1 MATEKKMYY
10 SEEETI
16 EKLGITSEELQKM
29 VQEGKLHAY
38 LDGGRKVYKA
48 EEVDAL
54 SPQQEQEQEV
64 VELTPAEDTTQD
76 VVSLSE
82 AEKTEG
88 EDKKEETVISSE
100 GITIFDEEDLEVP
113 TADPMAK
120 TTIAPG
126 LVEDEISL
134 EGAGSGSGLLDLTRE
149 SDDTSLGAEVLEHI
163 DMESAVPSSSA
174 ALEAI
179 TEEPPAEVPAEAEA
193 PVVVEEVDPTSGMFS
208 GLVIGACAVML
219 VLVAV
224 VIAAMSG
231 TVPGYV
237 EALQKH
243 WSAFAVIAGVV
254 MVILAIVGYLLGKSS
269 AQKAQSVKSGS

>member
-38 LDGGRKVYKA
+38 LDGSRKVYKA

-54 SPQQEQEQEV
+54 SPQQEQEV
-64 VELTPAEDTTQD
+64 VELTPAEDTAQD
-76 VVSLSE
+76 AVPLSE

-88 EDKKEETVISSE
+88 GDKKEETVISSE
-100 GITIFDEEDLEVP
+100 GITVFDEEDLEVP

-179 TEEPPAEVPAEAEA
+179 TEEPAAEVSAEAEA
-193 PVVVEEVDPTSGMFS
+193 PVVVEEVDSTSGMFS

-224 VIAAMSG
+224 VIAAMRG
-231 TVPGYV
+231 TVPAYV

-269 AQKAQSVKSGS
+269 TQKAQSVKSSS

>member
-38 LDGGRKVYKA
+38 LDGSRKVYT

-54 SPQQEQEQEV
+54 SPQQEQEV
-64 VELTPAEDTTQD
+64 VELTPAEDTAQD
-76 VVSLSE
+76 AVSLSE

-88 EDKKEETVISSE
+88 GDKKEETVISSE
-100 GITIFDEEDLEVP
+100 GITVFDEEDLEVP

-179 TEEPPAEVPAEAEA
+179 TEEPAAEVSTEA

-208 GLVIGACAVML
+208 GLACVVML
-219 VLVAV
+219 VMVAV
-224 VIAAMSG
+224 VIAAMTG

-269 AQKAQSVKSGS
+269 AQKAQSVKSSS

>member
-38 LDGGRKVYKA
+38 LDGSRKVYKA

-54 SPQQEQEQEV
+54 SPQQEQEV

-76 VVSLSE
+76 AVPLSE

-88 EDKKEETVISSE
+88 GDKKEETVISSE
-100 GITIFDEEDLEVP
+100 GITVFDEEDLEVP

-179 TEEPPAEVPAEAEA
+179 TEEPAAEVSTEA
-193 PVVVEEVDPTSGMFS
+193 PVVVEEIDPTSGMFS
-208 GLVIGACAVML
+208 GLAIGACVVML
-219 VLVAV
+219 VMVAV
-224 VIAAMSG
+224 VIAAMTG

-269 AQKAQSVKSGS
+269 AQKAQSVKSSS

>member
-38 LDGGRKVYKA
+38 LDGSRKVYKA

-54 SPQQEQEQEV
+54 SPQQEQEV

-76 VVSLSE
+76 AVPLSE

-88 EDKKEETVISSE
+88 EDRKEETVISAE
-100 GITIFDEEDLEVP
+100 GINVFDEQDLEVP

-126 LVEDEISL
+126 LIEDQVSL

-179 TEEPPAEVPAEAEA
+179 TEEPPAEAPAEA
-193 PVVVEEVDPTSGMFS
+193 PVLVEEIDPTSGMFS
-208 GLVIGACAVML
+208 GLAIGACVVML
-219 VLVAV
+219 VMGAV
-224 VIAAMSG
+224 VIAAMMG
-231 TVPGYV
+231 TVPPYV
-237 EALQKH
+237 DALRKN
-243 WSAFAVIAGVV
+243 WSAFIVVAGVV
-254 MVILAIVGYLLGKSS
+254 MVIPAIVGYLLGKSS
-269 AQKAQSVKSGS
+269 AQGKQSVKSSS